1 MFDRD
6 KYRPSSCPPFGG
18 AQDKLQRASRLSGQ
32 HQRHWIPPV
41 EEWLIFHG
49 VRKTRAEKNASWQLM
64 LLIVFLGHILIA
76 SAFPSFAAE
85 PTKLLLAHGAISN
98 NVAPIWIAK
107 EQGIF
112 KKYGLDVDLVFIIA
126 GRAMQAM
133 LAGQVPVGM
142 VGGTHVLNANTGGGD
157 FAMILGVEN
166 RLDYLFVAKPA
177 IKGGED
183 LKGKKVAIGTP
194 AGSASMAAYVAL
206 DHLGLVPR
214 RDNIVL
220 LGVGGV
226 PERMG
231 ALRAGSVDAT
241 TLSPEI
247 GQVVVSEGYRVLVDL
262 GKENVPFQS
271 SGIVVARSLIKSN
284 PQLVENIAKATVEG
298 VAFVHRPANKEIV
311 MKSLGRNLRLDRADR
326 IEKAYQGLVAELPK
340 MPCPSMEGVASM
352 IKLMVQHGLNAKAA
366 QVKAEDLVDM
376 SYCKRFESSGF
387 FRSLY

>member
-1 MFDRD
+1 MTKMR
-6 KYRPSSCPPFGG
+6 RLG
-18 AQDKLQRASRLSGQ
+18 SRLRRNDGRGS
-32 HQRHWIPPV
+32 HLVKLPTI
-41 EEWLIFHG
+41 
-49 VRKTRAEKNASWQLM
+49 AM
-64 LLIVFLGHILIA
+64 LLASHLVFGHLDKT
-76 SAFPSFAAE
+76 FAAE

-98 NVAPIWIAK
+98 NVAPLWIAK

-142 VGGTHVLNANTGGGD
+142 VGGTHVTNANTGGGD

-166 RLDYLFVAKPA
+166 RLDYLFVAKPT
-177 IKGGED
+177 IKSGED

-220 LGVGGV
+220 LGIGGV

-231 ALRAGSVDAT
+231 ALRAGSVEAT
-241 TLSPEI
+241 SLSPEF

-271 SGIVVARSLIKSN
+271 SGIVVARSLIKTN
-284 PQLVENIAKATVEG
+284 PQLVEYVAKATVEG
-298 VAFVHRPANKEIV
+298 VAFVHKPGNKEIV
-311 MKSLGRNLRLDRADR
+311 MKSLGRNLRLDGGDR
-326 IEKAYQGLVAELPK
+326 VEKAYQNLVAALPRR
-340 MPCPSMEGVASM
+340 PCPSMEGVASM
-352 IKLMVQHGLNAKAA
+352 LKLMVQHGLNPKAA
-366 QVKAEDLVDM
+366 QMKAENLVDM
-376 SYCKRFESSGF
+376 SYCKRFDDTGF
-387 FRSLY
+387 FKSLY